1 MSFQEIQRVT
11 QTEAG
16 AREKKLQA
24 QAQARQIVADARKA
38 AEAAVQQARSQAQA
52 QVKQWLDQ
60 AQALGQEGAAH
71 TLAANDQACQ
81 AMCRQARTR
90 LDQAADFI
98 VRRVVDS

>member
-1 MSFQEIQRVT
+1 MEVN
-11 QTEAG
+11 
-16 AREKKLQA
+16 KKLYESYIKEITPVHSRLANMGRAFLCGGLVCLLGQA
-24 QAQARQIVADARKA
+24 VADGLTA
-38 AEAAVQQARSQAQA
+38 AG
-52 QVKQWLDQ
+52 
-60 AQALGQEGAAH
+60 LGQEGAAH